1 MNVIAVSRSRDLAY
15 RVEPGVWCNSTLCNC
30 LSMRE
35 VNHVMQTIEV
45 INYDKLNDDDPL
57 LIQAR
62 TQVDTWRDRS
72 DALGDELDGVFE

>member
-1 MNVIAVSRSRDLAY
+1 MDR
-15 RVEPGVWCNSTLCNC
+15 C

-57 LIQAR
+57 LIQAKKEI
-62 TQVDTWRDRS
+62 DSWRDRS

>member
-1 MNVIAVSRSRDLAY
+1 MDR
-15 RVEPGVWCNSTLCNC
+15 C
-30 LSMRE
+30 LSLRE

-45 INYDKLNDDDPL
+45 INYDSLSDDDPL

-62 TQVDTWRDRS
+62 MQVDSWRDRS

>member
-35 VNHVMQTIEV
+35 VNHVM
-45 INYDKLNDDDPL
+45 L
-57 LIQAR
+57 
-62 TQVDTWRDRS
+62 
-72 DALGDELDGVFE
+72 ALPIALMPIVLTYVVVFHFDS

>member
-1 MNVIAVSRSRDLAY
+1 MDR
-15 RVEPGVWCNSTLCNC
+15 C

>member
-1 MNVIAVSRSRDLAY
+1 MDR
-15 RVEPGVWCNSTLCNC
+15 C

-35 VNHVMQTIEV
+35 VNHVMQTINV

-57 LIQAR
+57 LIQAKKEI
-62 TQVDTWRDRS
+62 DSWRDRS

>member
-1 MNVIAVSRSRDLAY
+1 
-15 RVEPGVWCNSTLCNC
+15 
-30 LSMRE
+30 MRE

-62 TQVDTWRDRS
+62 MQVDSWRDRS
-72 DALGDELDGVFE
+72 DALGDELDGVFEWYS

>member
-1 MNVIAVSRSRDLAY
+1 MDR
-15 RVEPGVWCNSTLCNC
+15 C

-57 LIQAR
+57 LIQAKKEI
-62 TQVDTWRDRS
+62 DSWRDLS

>member
-1 MNVIAVSRSRDLAY
+1 
-15 RVEPGVWCNSTLCNC
+15 
-30 LSMRE
+30 MRE

-57 LIQAR
+57 LIQAKKEI
-62 TQVDTWRDRS
+62 DSWRDRS

>member
-1 MNVIAVSRSRDLAY
+1 MDRCL
-15 RVEPGVWCNSTLCNC
+15 TL
-30 LSMRE
+30 SE

-57 LIQAR
+57 LIQAKKEI
-62 TQVDTWRDRS
+62 DSWRDRS